1 MEWEKLGN
9 LFEIKPVLPYLN
21 SHATNPVALHLYD
34 DIFRIFFSSRDEYN
48 KSSVSYVDLD
58 IFTHQIHSKEIRPS
72 FIYSPE
78 SFFSHGIS
86 IGNIYEVDA
95 EKFILF
101 MGWHQRPGQ
110 HWYGQIGR
118 LLIIN
123 DAILELSPKK
133 VFMTLDKEDP
143 ISLSYPFVKFHEG
156 IFKMWYGST
165 ISWSSENGEMVH
177 VIKYATS
184 VDGINWRKKG
194 VAIPFEIGKMQAFSK
209 PSVMIDING
218 YHMWYSFRSGNGT
231 PYRIGYSFSSDGIT
245 WVNKLESV
253 GIDVST
259 SGWDS
264 EMICYPYVFDHK
276 NERYMLYNGNG
287 YGKTGFGLAKLKGN

>member
-9 LFEIKPVLPYLN
+9 LFVLKAVTPLLN
-21 SHATNPVALHLYD
+21 SYAANPLAVHLHD
-34 DIFRIFFSSRDEYN
+34 DVFRIFFSSRNEFN
-48 KSSVSYVDLD
+48 KSSVSFVDLD
-58 IFTHQIHSKEIRPS
+58 ICTHN
-72 FIYSPE
+72 IYSTDIKPAFTFRSQ
-78 SFFSHGIS
+78 SFYSHGIS
-86 IGNIYEVDA
+86 VGNVYEIDS

-101 MGWHQRPGQ
+101 MGWQPNEGE

-118 LLIIN
+118 LKIIN
-123 DAILELSPKK
+123 DSVLELSPND
-133 VFMTLDKEDP
+133 VFMSLDKEDP

-184 VDGINWRKKG
+184 MDGINWKKHG

-209 PSVMIDING
+209 PSVIIDKMG

-231 PYRIGYSFSSDGIT
+231 AYRIGYSFSEDGIK
-245 WVNKLESV
+245 WVNKLNSV

-264 EMICYPYVFDHK
+264 EMICYPFVFDHK

-287 YGKTGFGLAKLKGN
+287 YGKTGFGLAKLKVN